1 MVYPLVCLQLP
12 YACAN
17 AISS

>member
-1 MVYPLVCLQLP
+1 MVCLQLP

-17 AISS
+17 

>member
-17 AISS
+17 